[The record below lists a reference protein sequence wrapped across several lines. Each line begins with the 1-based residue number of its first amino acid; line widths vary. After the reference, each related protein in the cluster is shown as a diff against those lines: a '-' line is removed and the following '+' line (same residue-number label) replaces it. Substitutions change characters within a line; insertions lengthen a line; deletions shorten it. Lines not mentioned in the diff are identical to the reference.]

1 MRGKNIAFFVG
12 ICVIIGWIT
21 GSLLMQIY
29 GRTRREP
36 IIPQYNDNTPVVAL
50 TFDDG
55 PNARYTPQV
64 LDILYEYQAPS
75 TFFLVGE
82 ELSGKEWLVEE
93 IVASGHEIGCHTNS
107 HRDLTT
113 LDTREMQEEIQLTQ
127 EKLSKILT
135 DYTFKLVR
143 PPYGR
148 YNQTVQDTINLP
160 LVLWLIDSGDWD
172 EPDAD
177 AIYTAVV
184 THVQDG
190 DIVVFHDDNPQTVKA
205 LERILPALKEK
216 GFRFL
221 TVSQM
226 CDVQ

>member
-1 MRGKNIAFFVG
+1 M
-12 ICVIIGWIT
+12 
-21 GSLLMQIY
+21 
-29 GRTRREP
+29 
-36 IIPQYNDNTPVVAL
+36 
-50 TFDDG
+50 
-55 PNARYTPQV
+55 
-64 LDILYEYQAPS
+64 
-75 TFFLVGE
+75 
-82 ELSGKEWLVEE
+82 EE

-113 LDTREMQEEIQLTQ
+113 LDTREIQEEIQLTQ

-160 LVLWLIDSGDWD
+160 LVLWSIDSGDWD

-184 THVQDG
+184 AHVQDG

>member
-12 ICVIIGWIT
+12 ICVIIGWIA

-29 GRTRREP
+29 GRTHREP
-36 IIPQYNDNTPVVAL
+36 IIPQYNSNTPVVAL

-55 PNARYTPQV
+55 PNAQYTPQV

-75 TFFLVGE
+75 TFFLIGE
-82 ELSGKEWLVEE
+82 ELSGKEWIVEE

-160 LVLWLIDSGDWD
+160 LVLWSIDSGDWD

-184 THVQDG
+184 AHV
-190 DIVVFHDDNPQTVKA
+190 
-205 LERILPALKEK
+205 
-216 GFRFL
+216 
-221 TVSQM
+221 
-226 CDVQ
+226 